1 MVYASKGTLENWQFQ
16 AMFNVEMWLVFCYY
30 MDKLNCTISPLDS
43 WIAYLIMWL
52 FM

>member
-16 AMFNVEMWLVFCYY
+16 AMFNVFNVFCYY